1 MLLDLRRTHH
11 PLSAMYIGRFAPS
24 PTGALHLGSLL
35 TALASWCDARAAQGK
50 WLLRIEDIDT
60 TRIQRGATEHIFR
73 SLEHYGLTWD
83 EQVIYQ
89 SQRTALYQ
97 HALQQL
103 QQQDAIFWCTC
114 TRSQLAQTSN
124 HLYAGQC
131 RIHHTYRPHA
141 AARLRVE
148 PSIKINFTDAIFG
161 QQQENLAQTV
171 GDFVVF
177 RRDGLFAYQLAV
189 VVDDALQG
197 VTHIIRG
204 ADLLDNTARQIYLQ
218 QCLGYVTPHYGHI
231 PLIVNHLGEKLSKQT
246 GATALTFDNPSPL
259 LWQLLR
265 LLGQQPPNVLQSAP
279 RDEILSW
286 AIQHWQLT
294 RIPATLKLNPI
305 TDNNN
310 T

>member
-1 MLLDLRRTHH
+1 
-11 PLSAMYIGRFAPS
+11 MYIGRFAPS

-35 TALASWCDARAAQGK
+35 TALASWCDARAVQGK

-60 TRIQRGATEHIFR
+60 TRVQRGATEHIFR

-83 EQVIYQ
+83 GPVIYQ

-103 QQQDAIFWCTC
+103 QQQQAIFWCTC
-114 TRSQLAQTSN
+114 TRSQLAQTN
-124 HLYAGQC
+124 NLLYAGQC
-131 RIHHTYRPHA
+131 RIHRTYRPQA

-148 PSIKINFTDAIFG
+148 QSIQISFTDAIFG
-161 QQQENLAQTV
+161 QQQENLAQAV
-171 GDFVVF
+171 GDFVIF

-218 QCLGYVTPHYGHI
+218 QRLGYVTPYYGHI

-246 GATALTFDNPSPL
+246 GATALTFDNPSPI

-265 LLGQQPPNVLQSAP
+265 LLGQQPPNTLQLAT

-305 TDNNN
+305 TDN
-310 T
+310 